1 MVVPP
6 ILKPMGSPDSCH
18 PIMNNA
24 IPDRIAESLRRF
36 PPFSILEKSVIQSLA
51 KEATVKILVKGQK
64 VWEQG
69 EKAGNTLYFLERGR
83 VEYNVTNN
91 THKELV
97 DVRDVGDLLGLTALY
112 EATIFRV
119 SADVIEDSLL
129 YCFDWALVEPL
140 IAESDEARNYIRRHS
155 YWTTK
160 LAGEMPALQK
170 IGKASSTRSDNILQA
185 HLDGAHQIRPRNIL
199 RLLTCGP
206 NLSIHDAAQ
215 QMMEK
220 SVPSILVVN
229 EERHPCGIV
238 THRDMVEKVIVK
250 SLEKNEP
257 VRKIMVHPVVTVE
270 KESNAT
276 AAILLMLRQRI
287 GKVCITEDGTD
298 KSPALDVCTEKDL
311 LGQTGHHPAGLL
323 REIRHARTIIRLR
336 EICDDI
342 EKIIHSYLE
351 ANISGLFIGQISA
364 ELYDELVQ
372 RLIQIT
378 LDGMSD
384 NFRNFSDLDWA
395 WVSVG
400 SDGRREQILRT
411 DMDNAIIFKSS
422 GSAEQDKQI
431 RKQLTVLAE
440 GVIQSMVH
448 CGFARC
454 QGNVM
459 ALNPQW
465 CLSDQE
471 WKKEILSIDA
481 FTDSTELLRAVIM
494 YDMRHVA
501 GNKKLT
507 ESIRATMFK
516 HVAANDGILKQLA
529 SLAVEL
535 SPPLNFLGKIIVEK
549 RGRNS
554 GEFDIKTRAMAPLRQ
569 GAQAFALKHQLSL
582 RYSTGGRWSE
592 IAKIDGFKEIAFL
605 AQEAYDFLL
614 RLRTM
619 NGLKRGDSGRFINPE
634 DLTRME
640 KAQLLNVFD
649 VVRMVQNRLKQEF
662 HIDPRKR

>member
-1 MVVPP
+1 MR
-6 ILKPMGSPDSCH
+6 
-18 PIMNNA
+18 NA
-24 IPDRIAESLRRF
+24 IPDRIADSLHRF
-36 PPFSILEKSVIQSLA
+36 PPFSMLGESAILSLA
-51 KEATVKILVKGQK
+51 KEATVKVLVKGEK
-64 VWEQG
+64 VWEQN

-83 VEYNVTNN
+83 VEYNVSKEG
-91 THKELV
+91 HKELV

-129 YCFDWALVEPL
+129 YCFDWNLVEPL
-140 IAESDEARNYIRRHS
+140 FAESNEARNYIRRHL

-160 LAGEMPALQK
+160 LAEEMPVLQK
-170 IGKASSTRSDNILQA
+170 LTKAASTRSDNILQA

-206 NLSIHDAAQ
+206 DLSIHEAAR

-220 SVPSILVVN
+220 GVPSILVVN
-229 EERHPCGIV
+229 DERHPRGIV
-238 THRDMVEKVIVK
+238 THRDMVEKVIVQN
-250 SLEKNEP
+250 LDKNEP
-257 VRKIMVHPVVTVE
+257 VKKIMAHPVVTVE
-270 KESNAT
+270 NESNAT

-287 GKVCITEDGTD
+287 GQVCITEDGTD

-323 REIRHARTIIRLR
+323 WEIRHARTTVRLR

-342 EKIIHSYLE
+342 EKIIRSYLE
-351 ANISGLFIGQISA
+351 ASISGLFIGQISA
-364 ELYDELVQ
+364 ELYDEMVQ
-372 RLIQIT
+372 RLIPIT
-378 LDGMSD
+378 SD
-384 NFRNFSDLDWA
+384 TMRENGQEIPPQDWS

-422 GSAEQDKQI
+422 GSEERDSQI
-431 RKQLTVLAE
+431 RKQLTMFAE
-440 GVIQSMVH
+440 DVIQGMTH

-454 QGNVM
+454 QGNIM
-459 ALNPQW
+459 ALNPKW

-471 WKKEILSIDA
+471 WKKEIRSIDA
-481 FTDSTELLRAVIM
+481 FTDSTDLLRAIIM

-501 GNKKLT
+501 GDRSLT
-507 ESIRATMFK
+507 ESIRSTMFE
-516 HVAANDGILKQLA
+516 HVAANNGILQALA

-535 SPPLNFLGKIIVEK
+535 SPPLNFLGNFVVEK

-554 GEFDIKTRAMAPLRQ
+554 GEFDIKGRAMTPLRQ
-569 GAQAFALKHQLSL
+569 AAQAFALKYQLSL

-592 IAKIDGFKEIAFL
+592 IAQKVERLQEVALL
-605 AQEAYDFLL
+605 AKEAYDFLL

-619 NGLKRGDSGRFINPE
+619 NGLKRGDSGRFIDPE
-634 DLTRME
+634 KLTKME
-640 KAQLLNVFD
+640 KAQLVNVFD
-649 VVRMVQNRLKQEF
+649 VVRMVQNSLKKEF
-662 HIDPRKR
+662 HLDLRKR

>member
-1 MVVPP
+1 M
-6 ILKPMGSPDSCH
+6 
-18 PIMNNA
+18 
-24 IPDRIAESLRRF
+24 
-36 PPFSILEKSVIQSLA
+36 LEKTAIQSLA
-51 KEATVKILVKGQK
+51 KEVTVKVLVKDEK
-64 VWEQG
+64 VWEQD

-83 VEYNVTNN
+83 VEYHVTKDG
-91 THKELV
+91 HKELV

-112 EATIFRV
+112 EATIFHV

-129 YCFDWALVEPL
+129 YCLDWNLVEPL
-140 IAESDEARNYIRRHS
+140 FAENDEARNYIRRHL

-160 LAGEMPALQK
+160 LAGEMPVLQK
-170 IGKASSTRSDNILQA
+170 MTTAASTRSDNILQA

-206 NLSIHDAAQ
+206 DLSIHEAAQ

-220 SVPSILVVN
+220 GVPSILVVN
-229 EERHPCGIV
+229 ENRHPQGIV
-238 THRDMVEKVIVK
+238 THRDMVEKVIVQDM
-250 SLEKNEP
+250 SKNET
-257 VRKIMVHPVVTVE
+257 VRKIMTHPVVTVE
-270 KESNAT
+270 NESNAT

-287 GKVCITEDGTD
+287 GQVCITEDGTD
-298 KSPALDVCTEKDL
+298 ESPALDVCTEKDL

-323 REIRHARTIIRLR
+323 WEIRHARTTVRLR

-342 EKIIHSYLE
+342 ETIIHSYLE
-351 ANISGLFIGQISA
+351 ASISGLFIGQISA

-378 LDGMSD
+378 SD
-384 NFRNFSDLDWA
+384 AMQENGEDVSHLDWA

-411 DMDNAIIFKSS
+411 DMDNAIVFKSS
-422 GSAEQDKQI
+422 GSNDQDQQI

-440 GVIQSMVH
+440 GVIQGMTY
-448 CGFARC
+448 CGFSRC

-459 ALNPQW
+459 ALNPKW
-465 CLSDQE
+465 CLSEKE
-471 WKKEILSIDA
+471 WKKEILSINA
-481 FTDSTELLRAVIM
+481 FTDSEELLRAIII

-501 GNKKLT
+501 GNKSLT
-507 ESIRATMFK
+507 ESVRSTMFK
-516 HVAANDGILKQLA
+516 HVATNNGILKQLA
-529 SLAVEL
+529 GMAVEL
-535 SPPLNFLGKIIVEK
+535 SPPLNFLGNFVVEK

-554 GEFDIKTRAMAPLRQ
+554 GEFDIKNRAMAPLRQ
-569 GAQAFALKHQLSL
+569 AAQAFALKYQLTL

-592 IAKIDGFKEIAFL
+592 IAKRIDSLKEIALL

-619 NGLKRGDSGRFINPE
+619 NGLKRGDSGRFIDPE
-634 DLTRME
+634 KLTKME
-640 KAQLLNVFD
+640 KAQLVNVFD
-649 VVRMVQNRLKQEF
+649 VVRMVQGSLKQEF
-662 HIDPRKR
+662 QIDSRKR

>member
-1 MVVPP
+1 
-6 ILKPMGSPDSCH
+6 
-18 PIMNNA
+18 MNNV
-24 IPDRIAESLRRF
+24 IPDRIADSLHRF
-36 PPFSILEKSVIQSLA
+36 PPFSMLEETAIQSLA
-51 KEATVKILVKGQK
+51 KKATVKVLVKGEK
-64 VWEQG
+64 VWEQN

-83 VEYNVTNN
+83 VEYHVTKDG
-91 THKELV
+91 HKELV

-129 YCFDWALVEPL
+129 YCFDWNLVEPL
-140 IAESDEARNYIRRHS
+140 FAENDEARNYIRRHL

-160 LAGEMPALQK
+160 LAGEMPVLKKMTTA
-170 IGKASSTRSDNILQA
+170 ASTRSDNILQA
-185 HLDGAHQIRPRNIL
+185 HLDGAHQIRPRNLL

-206 NLSIHDAAQ
+206 DLSIHDAAQ

-220 SVPSILVVN
+220 GVPSILVVN
-229 EERHPCGIV
+229 EKRHPCGIV
-238 THRDMVEKVIVK
+238 THRDMVEKVIVQDM
-250 SLEKNEP
+250 SKNEP
-257 VRKIMVHPVVTVE
+257 VRKIMTHPVVTVE
-270 KESNAT
+270 NESNAT

-287 GKVCITEDGTD
+287 GQVCITEDGTD

-323 REIRHARTIIRLR
+323 WEIRHARTTVRLR

-342 EKIIHSYLE
+342 QTIIHSYLE
-351 ANISGLFIGQISA
+351 ASISGLFIGQISA

-378 LDGMSD
+378 SAAMQENGEDVSH
-384 NFRNFSDLDWA
+384 LDWA

-411 DMDNAIIFKSS
+411 DMDNAIVFKSS
-422 GSAEQDKQI
+422 GSNDQDQQI

-440 GVIQSMVH
+440 GVIQGMTN
-448 CGFARC
+448 CGFSRC

-459 ALNPQW
+459 ALNPKW
-465 CLSDQE
+465 CLSDKE
-471 WKKEILSIDA
+471 WKKEILSINA
-481 FTDSTELLRAVIM
+481 FTDSEELLRAIII
-494 YDMRHVA
+494 YDMRYVA
-501 GNKKLT
+501 GNKSLT
-507 ESIRATMFK
+507 ESVRSTMFK
-516 HVAANDGILKQLA
+516 HVSANNGILKQLA
-529 SLAVEL
+529 GMAVEL
-535 SPPLNFLGKIIVEK
+535 SPPLNFLGNFVVEK

-554 GEFDIKTRAMAPLRQ
+554 GEFDIKNRAMAPLRQ
-569 GAQAFALKHQLSL
+569 GAQAFALKYQLTL

-592 IAKIDGFKEIAFL
+592 IAKRIGSLKEIALL

-634 DLTRME
+634 KLTKME
-640 KAQLLNVFD
+640 KAQLVNVFD
-649 VVRMVQNRLKQEF
+649 VVRMVQDSLKKEF
-662 HIDPRKR
+662 QIDLRKR